1 MHIFVAQAKPSQI
14 AKWHG
19 PSVVVSMLFLVNL
32 TFMPFVYYIS
42 DPIMYSHDYRI
53 PWKVVANDAAATS
66 AFRGHF
72 TQLLYKDPYYTEESL
87 VAMRL
92 AIIVG
97 QQLFMHNSIETLD
110 KIRLA
115 ACSPTPFQSLWVVYF
130 MGAPVAFAST
140 WTLVSKEMT
149 SVFFVFSPMNRSIS
163 WCIVSLLLRL
173 AMSGYIVRRAW
184 VDYYSHVWRHRSS
197 DELDPRQQM
206 DRLGF
211 CPDLIINP
219 GSMGVA
225 TLRVIY
231 ANDTWA
237 ILQGIVYLSRFVWF
251 AYAAIWIGN
260 EWNLRLTSVST
271 SACAWSTVVVTL
283 LLVRFVGAVKIVFA
297 IFSFFF
303 NIIDMDE
310 MLDVTIC
317 TVGAYGMYIVIPLQQ
332 RETSVTSPVLTATA
346 ISREWKQRILLWLF
360 GFGKLS
366 AGPSYRLVE
375 LDQTNQRFPMLRQ
388 DPSDCFLVDKS
399 RDSIR
404 QLCLASRVVWPSRV
418 ATSSK
423 QKVGK
428 KSKTDTPKTVEKAI
442 TPPLDGVYAKNVPKS
457 ANHAVYRDYDVML
470 NQVHI
475 SSYTS
480 NNKFY
485 RIQLIKT
492 NPATYD
498 VFSGWGRV
506 GEDGDYKLWCS
517 GADLK
522 TAVEVFHKKFKDK
535 TRSNWKDRRNFAQ
548 IPGFYDMVE
557 LDYAALDAAKSSPQ
571 FGDDSVPS
579 ELPPKTQKLIEMI
592 FDKDMFKN
600 ELVRMN
606 LDPKRMPLGALSLK
620 QIEKGVAI
628 LNSTQATLAEANPS
642 IFKLEDLSAKF
653 YQFIPHAYDRST
665 IPPVLETP
673 KQLEE
678 KYHMLATLHDIAIAQ
693 DVEKALGETE
703 PVMKHSVD
711 LKYAELNSQLD
722 LVTPDHPFFETIR
735 AYIANTKRKCSCPKH
750 GMQLV
755 DIWEVRRS
763 DEDKT
768 FSKFDATPNHR
779 LLWHGTNVAV
789 VAAILKS
796 GLRIMPS
803 SGGRVGKGI
812 YLANML
818 EKSRQYLWGSQFDGQ
833 NVACVFLVEAA
844 LGQMNEIH
852 QDDTTIT
859 KPPTGFDSVV
869 AKGKTH
875 PNPDE
880 DQVITLDN
888 QQVRVNAGKWIKS
901 GVESAFS
908 FDEYLVY
915 EESQQR
921 LRFIVTFKL

>member
-1 MHIFVAQAKPSQI
+1 
-14 AKWHG
+14 
-19 PSVVVSMLFLVNL
+19 
-32 TFMPFVYYIS
+32 
-42 DPIMYSHDYRI
+42 
-53 PWKVVANDAAATS
+53 
-66 AFRGHF
+66 
-72 TQLLYKDPYYTEESL
+72 
-87 VAMRL
+87 
-92 AIIVG
+92 
-97 QQLFMHNSIETLD
+97 
-110 KIRLA
+110 
-115 ACSPTPFQSLWVVYF
+115 
-130 MGAPVAFAST
+130 
-140 WTLVSKEMT
+140 
-149 SVFFVFSPMNRSIS
+149 
-163 WCIVSLLLRL
+163 
-173 AMSGYIVRRAW
+173 
-184 VDYYSHVWRHRSS
+184 
-197 DELDPRQQM
+197 M

-317 TVGAYGMYIVIPLQQ
+317 TVGAYGMYIVIPL
-332 RETSVTSPVLTATA
+332 VLS
-346 ISREWKQRILLWLF
+346 ISTDVVAFLHRKAAARNER
-360 GFGKLS
+360 
-366 AGPSYRLVE
+366 PSYRLVE